1 MAMKDLKLNL
11 VLQAADK
18 ISKPFKTA
26 TGASKNLQKAI
37 KATSG
42 KLRDLEGS
50 SRDLSS
56 FTRLK
61 DQASRNADAL
71 QKAQQKAQKLG
82 REMAGADKITKRMTT
97 SFEAS
102 RKSVTKLKNQQ
113 GALREKISGVSQKLR
128 KQGIATT
135 NVDQA
140 QRKLNH
146 RIKKASQEMD
156 GYSNKLEKARI
167 RTNKLTK
174 ARNKFNKS
182 MAHRANASI
191 VGAAGVATG
200 STMLRGAA
208 SIVQPGIAFEEQMS
222 KVGALARV
230 DKTSDAF
237 KQLNE
242 QAKFLGETTHFSA
255 TQAAEGMGFLAMAG
269 FETNAIIKTM
279 PGLLNLAKAGGMEL
293 GQTADIA
300 SNILSGFG
308 LEASEMGR
316 VSDVLAATFTRTNV
330 DLGMLGDTMKYVA
343 PIARTLGVS
352 VEEASAMAG
361 LLGNVGI
368 QGAQAGTALRAIQ
381 SRLAAPPAMA
391 RKAIEELGLSITDA
405 SGNMLPMVN
414 IMGQVAKK
422 TEKMGTAVRLGF
434 FKHIAG
440 EEAGSAFAELV
451 SKGGTQAITQFTTVL
466 QEAGGEAARI
476 ANQMG
481 DNSAGDLKAFGS
493 AWEAVNITLTETNTS
508 PMREL
513 IQLGT
518 GILRSTNEWIK
529 ENPKLAGTLF
539 KVFAAVA
546 IGVTVLGGLALAI
559 AGILG
564 PFAMMKFGILGFS
577 SAASTA
583 FPIVATG
590 IRMLTG
596 VLMANPIG
604 LAIAAIAAAAYLIYD
619 NWGPISTWFSNL
631 WSLITLDFEDGTALI
646 TDLLKGLGD
655 LALWVADKMM
665 APFALARTIG
675 TTIGGW
681 LGGGDDTDANGNA
694 QANKPSITKTIAAAT
709 IATTAV
715 ASPVAA
721 GPSAPIQNNQRYE
734 IVINPAPGA
743 DANEIAQ
750 VVRDEIERIDTERA
764 ARSRSQLYD

>member
-1 MAMKDLKLNL
+1 MSLKDLKISL

-26 TGASKNLQKAI
+26 MGASKNLQSAVKD
-37 KATSG
+37 TSG
-42 KLRDLEGS
+42 RLRGLEAA
-50 SRDLSS
+50 SRDLAS
-56 FTRLK
+56 FSRLK
-61 DQASRNADAL
+61 EQADSNSEAL
-71 QKAQQKAQKLG
+71 KKAQLRAQKLG
-82 REMAGADKITKRMTT
+82 REMATADKVTKRMTT
-97 SFEAS
+97 SFEAA
-102 RKSVTKLKNQQ
+102 RKSVTRLKAKEDSLRQSISEVRTKL
-113 GALREKISGVSQKLR
+113 QK
-128 KQGIATT
+128 QDIATT
-135 NVDQA
+135 NVDVA

-146 RIKKASQEMD
+146 RIKRATQDMD
-156 GYSNKLEKARI
+156 GYANKLEKARI

-174 ARNKFNKS
+174 ARNAFNRS
-182 MAHRANASI
+182 MAQKANAGI

-200 STMLRGAA
+200 GTMLRGAA

-222 KVGALARV
+222 KVGALARI
-230 DKTSDAF
+230 DKTSAQF
-237 KQLNE
+237 AELNTL
-242 QAKFLGETTHFSA
+242 AKTLGETTHFSA

-269 FETNAIIKTM
+269 FETNQIIATM

-293 GQTADIA
+293 GRTADIA

-368 QGAQAGTALRAIQ
+368 QGQQAGTALRAIQ

-391 RKAIEELGLSITDA
+391 RKAIDQLGLSITDA
-405 SGNMLPMVN
+405 SGNMLPMVD
-414 IMGQVAKK
+414 IMGEVAKK
-422 TEKMGTAVRLGF
+422 TEKMGSAVRLGF

-451 SKGGTQAITQFTTVL
+451 NQGGSKAITQFTTVL
-466 QEAGGEAARI
+466 QESGNEAERI
-476 ANQMG
+476 AKQMG
-481 DNSAGDLKAFGS
+481 DNSAGDIKAFGS

-539 KVFAAVA
+539 KVFAVAAV
-546 IGVTVLGGLALAI
+546 GVTILGGLALAA

-564 PFAMMKFGILGFS
+564 PIAAIKLGFLS
-577 SAASTA
+577 VAAASSWA

-590 IRMLTG
+590 IKMITG

-604 LAIAAIAAAAYLIYD
+604 LAIAGIAMAAWLIYD
-619 NWGPISTWFSNL
+619 NWEPISNWFSNM
-631 WSLITLDFEDGTALI
+631 WSLITLDFEDGTKLI
-646 TDLLKGLGD
+646 KSLLTDLGKF
-655 LALWVADKMM
+655 ALWIADKVM
-665 APFALARTIG
+665 APFALAKTIG
-675 TTIGGW
+675 TKIGSW
-681 LGGGDDTDANGNA
+681 LGGGDDNEASELT
-694 QANKPSITKTIAAAT
+694 KSSSPLTKTVATAA

-715 ASPVAA
+715 ATPVAA
-721 GPSAPIQNNQRYE
+721 SPAAQVQNNQRYE

-750 VVRDEIERIDTERA
+750 AVREEMQRIEEENA
-764 ARSRSQLYD
+764 ARARSKLYD